1 MEQKDWVIASAM
13 SGILDDGTSTD
24 ELTLTFLRYFEE
36 LDRNTL
42 PQDNPQELHRNDSD
56 EGGMKRTRD
65 DKSGV
70 SRRQGMLSNEIKPKG
85 WANVSNAARRVA
97 WEPSFAFNFNK
108 VN

>member
-1 MEQKDWVIASAM
+1 M
-13 SGILDDGTSTD
+13 SGILDDGASTD

-42 PQDNPQELHRNDSD
+42 PQDNPHELHRDDSD

-97 WEPSFAFNFNK
+97 WEPGFTLDFNK

>member
-56 EGGMKRTRD
+56 EGGMEEARGHKN
-65 DKSGV
+65 GV
-70 SRRQGMLSNEIKPKG
+70 SSGHFAPNEIKPKG
-85 WANVSNAARRVA
+85 WADVSNAAHRVV
-97 WEPSFAFNFNK
+97 WEQSSTLDFNK